1 HRNMKKL
8 LFLCLLLVGI
18 HSNSYCHEPYQQGVR
33 NQNQRAQENRNM
45 PWQSV
50 RNSVCR
56 FACCFYKE
64 ISSRENNGNVFLSP
78 LSISTAFAMLTLG
91 ARSDTLTQILRVLCF
106 NPRQISENDIH
117 EGYRQLMQMVNRRN
131 GGLQLN
137 MGNVLF
143 VLDQLKPQERFLS
156 NLRNFYEGEAYPMNF
171 KKADQ
176 AQLKINEYVARKTNG
191 KIKDLVNNLD
201 PLTEILL
208 ISYIYFNAEWEKP
221 FDPKYTKMS
230 KFFVNGNKA
239 VEVPMMFGMGLFKH
253 GYDEQLSSTVL
264 QMDYKGGASA
274 FFILPDRG
282 KMRKLEKRL
291 SCERS
296 SRWRTLV
303 TKSSVNLYL
312 PKFTLYGTYN
322 LKDILYKMGIMDL
335 FTDKAD
341 LSGITGK
348 PQHRI
353 SQAIHKAV
361 VKVDETGTEA
371 AAATGMEIVPMS
383 VPVTIRFD
391 RPFLMVITV
400 ENTVLFMGK
409 IVNPLKK
416 D

>member
-1 HRNMKKL
+1 
-8 LFLCLLLVGI
+8 
-18 HSNSYCHEPYQQGVR
+18 
-33 NQNQRAQENRNM
+33 M
-45 PWQSV
+45 PWQGV

-56 FACCFYKE
+56 FACCFFKE
-64 ISSRENNGNVFLSP
+64 ISSRENNGNVFFSP

-91 ARSDTLTQILRVLCF
+91 SRSDTLTQILRVLCF

-131 GGLQLN
+131 VGLQLN

-143 VLDQLKPQERFLS
+143 VLDRLKPQEKFLN

-171 KKADQ
+171 KKSDQ
-176 AQLKINEYVARKTNG
+176 AQLKINEYVARRTNG
-191 KIKDLVNNLD
+191 KIKDLINNLD

-230 KFFVNGNKA
+230 KFYVDGNKA

-253 GYDEQLSSTVL
+253 GYDQQLSSTVV

-274 FFILPDRG
+274 FFVLPDEG
-282 KMRKLEKRL
+282 GMRKLEKRL
-291 SCERS
+291 SCERL

-341 LSGITGK
+341 LSGITGQ

-361 VKVDETGTEA
+361 IKVDETGTEA
-371 AAATGMEIVPMS
+371 AAATGMEMVPMS
-383 VPVTIRFD
+383 VPVTINFN
-391 RPFLMVITV
+391 RPFLMVITM
-400 ENTVLFMGK
+400 ENTILFMGK

-416 D
+416 E